1 MNLLK
6 KLILTFGAISS
17 VSVVTVMANQ
27 DTAAQLDH
35 WYQTAFQTHSETVL
49 QVKEN
54 GLQEIKNTTKAHQL
68 AEEEAASKKIES
80 FFQNALDQSK
90 SSIQNHKK
98 DYISQLEKAKS
109 DLGSSIS
116 NESTEKDKAKLDSD
130 ITDDV
135 QETLSE
141 VLGE

>member
-49 QVKEN
+49 QVKEK
-54 GLQEIKNTTKAHQL
+54 GLQEIKDTTKAHQL

-80 FFQNALDQSK
+80 FFQNALDQSQ

-98 DYISQLEKAKS
+98 DYIYQLEKTKT
-109 DLGSSIS
+109 DLGSRLS
-116 NESTEKDKAKLDSD
+116 EETTEKDKARLDSE